1 MTYTVIAY
9 TVECKLTN
17 LTRASCDPVDDEHL
31 PTLTVRQTIETALR
45 CKTPGKLPG
54 GVSEHEF
61 REEFLNTLLKMLNI
75 EHTSGTLVG
84 NQFIRGVSGGE
95 RKRVSI
101 AEAFCGQGCVFS
113 WDNSTRGLDAST
125 ALDYAKS
132 IRTLTDIS

>member
-1 MTYTVIAY
+1 MARERIGT
-9 TVECKLTN
+9 
-17 LTRASCDPVDDEHL
+17 DPVASADDEHL
-31 PTLTVRQTIETALR
+31 PTLTVKQTIETALR
-45 CKTPGKLPG
+45 CKTPGKLPS
-54 GVSEHEF
+54 GVSEKEF
-61 REEFLNTLLKMLNI
+61 REEFLRTLLKMLNI
-75 EHTSGTLVG
+75 EHTSDTLVG
-84 NQFIRGVSGGE
+84 NQFVRGVSGGE